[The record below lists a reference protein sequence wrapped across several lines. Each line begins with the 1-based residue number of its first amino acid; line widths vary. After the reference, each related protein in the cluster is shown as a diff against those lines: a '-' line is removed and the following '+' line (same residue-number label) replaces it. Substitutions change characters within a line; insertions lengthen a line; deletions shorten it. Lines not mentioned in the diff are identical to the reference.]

1 MSLSHDRLGH
11 IRIGAVGK
19 GPQQQRFHL
28 GKVGKGQSSDWHGG
42 LKGSENK
49 SASVQTESYLQ

>member
-28 GKVGKGQSSDWHGG
+28 REGG
-42 LKGSENK
+42 ERAEL
-49 SASVQTESYLQ
+49 

>member
-19 GPQQQRFHL
+19 GPGSRGSIY
-28 GKVGKGQSSDWHGG
+28 GKVLDMRKDEGERVE
-42 LKGSENK
+42 L
-49 SASVQTESYLQ
+49 